1 MARTVGIGIQDF
13 GKIIEN
19 GYFYVDKT
27 PFIKE
32 WWESGDEVTLITRPR
47 RFGKTLTMSMTEKFF
62 SVKYA
67 GKGDLFEGLAIWQE
81 EKFRALQGTYPV
93 ISLSFANI
101 KETTYQNTRGKICQ
115 MLAELYASCEFLL
128 DGNTMAENDRV
139 FFKSVSVEMDDVTAT
154 LAIHYLSKYLSDYY
168 GKKVIILLDEYDT
181 PMQEAYVHGYW
192 EELVAFT
199 RSMFNAAFKTNPW
212 LERAIM
218 TGITRVSKE
227 SIFSDLNNIEV
238 ITTTACKYETAF
250 GFTEKEVFEA
260 LDEFGMGGE
269 KQRVKWWYDGFIFG
283 ESRDIYNPWSIL
295 NLLDKGKFTTYWAN
309 TSSNS
314 LVGKLLREGSRDVKE
329 SFEGLLKGEHFW
341 CPIDEQIVY
350 NQLDDNEYAIWSLL
364 VASGYLKIL
373 DYEKYEVDDFVG
385 EPKYELMLTN
395 HEVEIM
401 FKNMIRGWF
410 AKDVSNYNA
419 FIKALLSNDLEA
431 MNDYMNRIAGKTFSY
446 FDTGKQTS
454 GKAEPER
461 FYHGFVLGLMVQ
473 VEDRYTITSNRESGF
488 GRYDIM
494 LEPKKEELDA
504 IIIEFKVFN
513 ARRDGSLA
521 DTVQAALSQIEE
533 KQYAQALIAK
543 GIPEERIRKYG
554 FAFEGKEVLIG

>member
-1 MARTVGIGIQDF
+1 
-13 GKIIEN
+13 
-19 GYFYVDKT
+19 
-27 PFIKE
+27 
-32 WWESGDEVTLITRPR
+32 
-47 RFGKTLTMSMTEKFF
+47 
-62 SVKYA
+62 
-67 GKGDLFEGLAIWQE
+67 
-81 EKFRALQGTYPV
+81 
-93 ISLSFANI
+93 
-101 KETTYQNTRGKICQ
+101 
-115 MLAELYASCEFLL
+115 
-128 DGNTMAENDRV
+128 
-139 FFKSVSVEMDDVTAT
+139 
-154 LAIHYLSKYLSDYY
+154 
-168 GKKVIILLDEYDT
+168 
-181 PMQEAYVHGYW
+181 
-192 EELVAFT
+192 
-199 RSMFNAAFKTNPW
+199 
-212 LERAIM
+212 
-218 TGITRVSKE
+218 
-227 SIFSDLNNIEV
+227 
-238 ITTTACKYETAF
+238 
-250 GFTEKEVFEA
+250 
-260 LDEFGMGGE
+260 
-269 KQRVKWWYDGFIFG
+269 
-283 ESRDIYNPWSIL
+283 
-295 NLLDKGKFTTYWAN
+295 
-309 TSSNS
+309 
-314 LVGKLLREGSRDVKE
+314 
-329 SFEGLLKGEHFW
+329 
-341 CPIDEQIVY
+341 
-350 NQLDDNEYAIWSLL
+350 
-364 VASGYLKIL
+364 
-373 DYEKYEVDDFVG
+373 
-385 EPKYELMLTN
+385 MLTN